1 MSEAANIALNAI
13 GMQDTH
19 LLSKDPE
26 KSFFNTS
33 YKQPSE
39 FRKYH
44 NVHDVIEDGNIPTWP
59 FGETVRVT
67 LNPQSMGDLLTNL
80 WINITIPKWTTGIT
94 FVTEEAEIYIFG
106 TTLEA
111 SEYTSYDALWDALYA
126 AGDPGPGFPNS
137 TFWQLGGFYF
147 YNFEFFRD
155 VGSNWSNYN
164 VPGSISSSSGE
175 GVIVDTE
182 IDSWSWDLQLLG
194 RKIIKS
200 IRFIVDEQILEE
212 ITADWCIIHDNLY
225 QTESQ
230 KISANAAYN
239 RNIIGA
245 TSEETDAGYNNM
257 YIHIPF
263 FFSQNFGGDV
273 YSNNKQNKIPFP
285 LCAIHKQ
292 KIRLEIDF
300 FKQYDWCTKLYERW
314 RYRTGTPSRPTS

>member
-111 SEYTSYDALWDALYA
+111 SEYTSYDALWAALYA

-137 TFWQLGGFYF
+137 TFWQLGGFGDSS
-147 YNFEFFRD
+147 FEIMVMD
-155 VGSNWSNYN
+155 GNN
-164 VPGSISSSSGE
+164 IM
-175 GVIVDTE
+175 
-182 IDSWSWDLQLLG
+182 
-194 RKIIKS
+194 
-200 IRFIVDEQILEE
+200 
-212 ITADWCIIHDNLY
+212 Y
-225 QTESQ
+225 QAVSPP
-230 KISANAAYN
+230 AAV
-239 RNIIGA
+239 RVL
-245 TSEETDAGYNNM
+245 S
-257 YIHIPF
+257 
-263 FFSQNFGGDV
+263 
-273 YSNNKQNKIPFP
+273 
-285 LCAIHKQ
+285 
-292 KIRLEIDF
+292 
-300 FKQYDWCTKLYERW
+300 
-314 RYRTGTPSRPTS
+314 